1 MTKKMETKLKNI
13 LAIFFNVDVADIDE
27 NFSSN
32 TVENWDSFKQMNL
45 VVAIEEEFKIMLD
58 EAESLLTDSY
68 SSLYQLVSRKTNQ
81 GQLV

>member
-32 TVENWDSFKQMNL
+32 TVENWDSLKQMNL
-45 VVAIEEEFKIMLD
+45 VVAIEEEFEIMLD
-58 EAESLLTDSY
+58 EAESLLTNSY
-68 SSLYQLVSRKTNQ
+68 SSLHQLVSRKTNQ

>member
-1 MTKKMETKLKNI
+1 METKLKNI

-32 TVENWDSFKQMNL
+32 TVENWDSLKQMNL

>member
-32 TVENWDSFKQMNL
+32 TVENWDSLKQMNL